1 MSQSRALESQGA
13 FSSLRYRKTRDR
25 IIELILLAAGL
36 VAVFTTAAIVFV
48 LVYESLGFFR
58 EVSLVEFLT
67 GTEWMPQFADPK
79 YGILPLICGTLVTT
93 AVALSVALP
102 VGTIVA
108 IYLSEF
114 APFFLREIAK
124 GLGRGIRDFKR
135 ATREIDDEVR
145 SSDDDR
151 RRINERPV
159 STPPPSETSSTRP
172 GQDKSS

>member
-1 MSQSRALESQGA
+1 MFGIGA
-13 FSSLRYRKTRDR
+13 QELMIIFLIVLLLFGANR
-25 IIELILLAAGL
+25 I
-36 VAVFTTAAIVFV
+36 
-48 LVYESLGFFR
+48 
-58 EVSLVEFLT
+58 
-67 GTEWMPQFADPK
+67 P
-79 YGILPLICGTLVTT
+79 
-93 AVALSVALP
+93 
-102 VGTIVA
+102 
-108 IYLSEF
+108 
-114 APFFLREIAK
+114 EIAK